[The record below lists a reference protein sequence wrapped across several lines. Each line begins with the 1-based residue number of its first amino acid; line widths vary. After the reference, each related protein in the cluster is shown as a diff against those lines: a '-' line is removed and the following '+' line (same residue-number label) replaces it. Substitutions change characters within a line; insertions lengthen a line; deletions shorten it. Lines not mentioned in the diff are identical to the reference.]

1 MASTAQEPRFTDI
14 DLERD
19 AARREHLRSAIPTLV
34 SVALLL
40 GITVA
45 GALVLRQLVDFGLWL
60 VAGS

>member
-1 MASTAQEPRFTDI
+1 MAQDLRFIDI

-19 AARREHLRSAIPTLV
+19 AARRDGLRSAVPALV

-40 GITVA
+40 GVTLV